1 MIAAAGTLWIKV
13 CGMRNE
19 QAIAAAA
26 AAGANAVGFVFHEPS
41 PRHLQAA
48 QARDLAAR
56 VPAGIETVA
65 VFLHPSQA
73 TVDAALAA
81 IRPDWVQTDFADLE
95 SLRLPPG
102 QRVMPVFRTG
112 RAEAIEQLDR
122 QRFPRVLL
130 ESGRSGFG
138 ERADWAE
145 AARIASSIRTVLA
158 GGLDAGNVADA
169 VTTVRPFGLD
179 VSSGVERTRGVK
191 DVALIHEFVQTARTA
206 EARLA
211 SSSLGE
217 SH

>member
-13 CGMRNE
+13 CGMRSE

-48 QARDLAAR
+48 QARDLAAS
-56 VPAGIETVA
+56 VPAGIEKVA

-73 TVDAALAA
+73 TIDAALAA

-112 RAEAIEQLDR
+112 RAEAIGQLDR

-130 ESGRSGFG
+130 ESGRSGCG

-169 VTTVRPFGLD
+169 VTTVRPFGVD

-211 SSSLGE
+211 SSSMGE